1 MNTPYENLSNAIILR
16 AVEDYRKVLRI
27 LCKHPY
33 HRDAIM
39 EKSSLLRFF
48 RSDWFRVLTNLEPE
62 MLIKRLNAEVAA

>member
-16 AVEDYRKVLRI
+16 AVADYRKVLRI
-27 LCKHPY
+27 LYKHPY
-33 HRDAIM
+33 HRDAIR

>member
-27 LCKHPY
+27 LYKHPY
-33 HRDAIM
+33 HRDALR
-39 EKSSLLRFF
+39 EKNSLLRFF

-62 MLIKRLNAEVAA
+62 MLIKRLNAEVVA